1 MNLISTLAMAMGSSW
16 VSGIRLYATVAT
28 LGLLGRF
35 AHLRLPGELEV
46 LTNGWVIG
54 IATALFVVEFF
65 ADKIP
70 YLDSTWDVIHTFIRI
85 PAGAVLA
92 AAAFGDFDRRVQV
105 VALLVGGGLA
115 LSAHGTK
122 AAARAAVNLSPEPF
136 SNIVVS
142 LVEDVV
148 AVVSIMLAI
157 FLPIALIVLVTGFV
171 VLSLFL
177 LPKIIRL
184 MRGGIGRMRRATERH
199 FPQRRKVAKS

>member
-1 MNLISTLAMAMGSSW
+1 MNLIGTIAMAMGSSW
-16 VSGIRLYATVAT
+16 VSGIRLYAAVAT

-35 AHLRLPGELEV
+35 AHLQLPGELAV

-54 IATALFVVEFF
+54 IALGLFVIEFF

-92 AAAFGDFDRRVQV
+92 AAAFGDFDRKVQV
-105 VALLVGGGLA
+105 VAFLVGGGLA

-122 AAARAAVNLSPEPF
+122 ATARAAINLSPEPF

-142 LVEDVV
+142 LVEDAV
-148 AVVSIMLAI
+148 AIISIILAYL
-157 FLPIALIVLVTGFV
+157 LPIVLIILVTGFLV
-171 VLSLFL
+171 ISLIL
-177 LPKIIRL
+177 LPKILRL
-184 MRGGIGRMRRATERH
+184 LRGGYGRMRRATG
-199 FPQRRKVAKS
+199 

>member
-1 MNLISTLAMAMGSSW
+1 MNLISTIAMAMGSSW
-16 VSGIRLYATVAT
+16 VSGIRLYAAVAT

-46 LTNGWVIG
+46 LTNWWVIG
-54 IATALFVVEFF
+54 IASGLLVIEFF

-92 AAAFGDFDRRVQV
+92 AAAFGDFDRKVQV

-122 AAARAAVNLSPEPF
+122 ATARAAVNLSPEPF
-136 SNIVVS
+136 SNVVVS
-142 LVEDVV
+142 LVEDAV
-148 AVVSIMLAI
+148 AIITIVLSFL
-157 FLPIALIVLVTGFV
+157 LPIALIILVTGFV

-177 LPKIIRL
+177 LPRIARL
-184 MRGGIGRMRRATERH
+184 LRRGFGRARRATG
-199 FPQRRKVAKS
+199 

>member
-1 MNLISTLAMAMGSSW
+1 MNLIGTLAMAMGSSW

-54 IATALFVVEFF
+54 IATGLFVVEFF

-70 YLDSTWDVIHTFIRI
+70 YLDSTWDVAHTFIRI

-142 LVEDVV
+142 LVEDAV
-148 AVVSIMLAI
+148 AVVSIVLTI
-157 FLPIALIVLVTGFV
+157 FLPIVLIVLVTGFV

-184 MRGGIGRMRRATERH
+184 MRRGFGRVRRA
-199 FPQRRKVAKS
+199 AKA

>member
-54 IATALFVVEFF
+54 IATALFVIEFF

-70 YLDSTWDVIHTFIRI
+70 YLDSTWDVVHTFIRI

-142 LVEDVV
+142 LVEDAV
-148 AVVSIMLAI
+148 AVVSIVLTI
-157 FLPIALIVLVTGFV
+157 FLPIVLIVLVTGFV

-184 MRGGIGRMRRATERH
+184 MRRGFGRMRRATH
-199 FPQRRKVAKS
+199 